1 VPLQVSATSQVPA
14 DARQTVDDGASAFA
28 GQSSDV
34 PLQVSATS
42 QSPFLARQIGPAA
55 TGEQVPT
62 LPARLQD
69 EQAPVQALLQQMPL
83 TQVSPDAHW
92 LVAPQAPP

>member
-1 VPLQVSATSQVPA
+1 MHFSATSQEPA
-14 DARQTVDDGASAFA
+14 AARQIVDDEASASA
-28 GQSSDV
+28 GQLSDV

-42 QSPFLARQIGPAA
+42 QAPLAARQIGPAA

-69 EQAPVQALLQQMPL
+69 EQAPVQAVLQQMPL
-83 TQVSPDAHW
+83 TQVNPDAHW
-92 LVAPQAPP
+92 LLAPQTPP

>member
-1 VPLQVSATSQVPA
+1 LLRAVANTSQRPFW
-14 DARQTVDDGASAFA
+14 ARHTGVDGASASA

-34 PLQVSATS
+34 PLQVSSTS
-42 QSPFLARQIGPAA
+42 HAPFAARQIGPAA

-69 EQAPVQALLQQMPL
+69 EQAPVQVVLQQMPL
-83 TQVSPDAHW
+83 TQVKPDAHW
-92 LVAPQAPP
+92 VVAPQTPP